1 MPKRSESLL
10 EKLKLGQQG
19 WNEVLSRNA
28 QRLNDILLKVDG
40 LLDVDITDIKT
51 GDVLWW
57 NASNQ
62 KFENVNKA
70 YAISA
75 ASVSSASSE
84 SSELSISSETVS
96 SESSESSESSNS
108 SDSESSQIVSGSS
121 SSESSE
127 SSESSFSCGELASDQ
142 TFGETFDASNYY
154 STFVPANAFDNNNST
169 MWIVDTPAVWEWIE
183 VEFALSK
190 AIMQLRVRSA
200 NIGWENT
207 PTRLE
212 LRASGNGNFVGE
224 ETVVFQTP
232 VLTWSQNEWKTFQ
245 FGTVVD
251 VDYYRLYV
259 NGSLSQYNIAEIEMM
274 ECNDYS
280 ISSES
285 SSSDSSVSS
294 ETISSISSESS
305 QSLCGV
311 GWTSQL
317 NLDQSYDASE
327 NSAYARSA
335 FDGLYYTYW
344 LSNIVPGTEW
354 IQIEFDI
361 AKRVRRYGRYNYSP
375 YSEYHPRRMRL
386 RASNDPTFTS
396 YVELHDTGIIAW
408 AGGQTQYFEFDND
421 TDYLYY
427 RFYCSNPLNNGYI
440 YVSHIHMYECV
451 EDSESSSS
459 SESSAEGTLLAAEM
473 ASGGDDGRATMS
485 GSSYS
490 STGAYNSFGDISG
503 IAYRSFFRFQL
514 TGIENAANIE
524 KCFLRFRSNDG
535 YVAIPVNLNIHI
547 EDKDNTTKPTSGADL
562 VNETNHPLSSAVSWD
577 NAGTWITDGQY
588 DTPDLSSILQGV
600 INKAGWNDGQWVT
613 FHILDDGTAYRDYV
627 RGVRSFDNNPD
638 KAPELYIRFAGGSDS
653 SSSESSETISS
664 TSSISSESSLS
675 SETISSTSSESSD
688 SSDSSES
695 SVSATIFSKQIA
707 VSADDGWSIGATFYP
722 TTGPLYIGYAGGV
735 CDSYYLFTNI
745 TIPKNTI
752 PISAVLRFTAS
763 GSDSG
768 DCDNNIYIEDAD
780 NPIAPTTEGDFNGR
794 VLSSPVAWDNV
805 VSYTAESLYDTI
817 DFSDILETHL
827 ARDNWPTEGGNS
839 LMVIIKDNSSSG
851 YRRVYSRTDSA
862 TKQAKLIVEY
872 ID

>member
-19 WNEVLSRNA
+19 WNEVLSRNT

-40 LLDVDITDIKT
+40 LLDVDITNLAT

-57 NASNQ
+57 NESNQ

-75 ASVSSASSE
+75 GSVSSWSSE
-84 SSELSISSETVS
+84 SSELSVSSETIS
-96 SESSESSESSNS
+96 SESSESSESSDS
-108 SDSESSQIVSGSS
+108 SNSESSQIVSGSS

-183 VEFALSK
+183 VEFAQSK
-190 AIMQLRVRSA
+190 SIMQLRVRSA

-212 LRASGNGNFVGE
+212 LRASGNGNFIGE

-245 FGTVVD
+245 FGTAVD

-317 NLDQSYDASE
+317 NLNQSYDASE

-335 FDGLYYTYW
+335 FDGLNYTWWNSYI
-344 LSNIVPGTEW
+344 SPGTEW

-421 TDYLYY
+421 TDYKYY

-459 SESSAEGTLLAAEM
+459 SESSAEGTLLAAEVA
-473 ASGGDDGRATMS
+473 ASGDDGYGTMS
-485 GSSYS
+485 GSYYS
-490 STGAYNSFGDISG
+490 STGNYNSFGDIS
-503 IAYRSFFRFQL
+503 ANVYRSFFRFQL

-524 KCFLRFRSNDG
+524 KCFLRFVSNEG
-535 YVAIPVNLNIHI
+535 YVTVPVYFNIYI
-547 EDKDNTTKPTSGADL
+547 EDKDNTTQPTSGADL
-562 VNETNHPLSSAVSWD
+562 VNETNHPLSSPVSWD
-577 NAGTWITDGQY
+577 LESSAGTWITDGEY

-600 INKAGWNDGQWVT
+600 INKVGWNSGQWVT
-613 FHILDDGTAYRDYV
+613 FHILDDGTPYRDYR
-627 RGVRSFDNNPD
+627 RGARSFDDNPA
-638 KAPELYIRFAGGSDS
+638 KTPEVYIRFTGGSDS
-653 SSSESSETISS
+653 SSSESSL
-664 TSSISSESSLS
+664 SSESL
-675 SETISSTSSESSD
+675 
-688 SSDSSES
+688 
-695 SVSATIFSKQIA
+695 
-707 VSADDGWSIGATFYP
+707 
-722 TTGPLYIGYAGGV
+722 
-735 CDSYYLFTNI
+735 
-745 TIPKNTI
+745 
-752 PISAVLRFTAS
+752 
-763 GSDSG
+763 
-768 DCDNNIYIEDAD
+768 
-780 NPIAPTTEGDFNGR
+780 
-794 VLSSPVAWDNV
+794 
-805 VSYTAESLYDTI
+805 
-817 DFSDILETHL
+817 
-827 ARDNWPTEGGNS
+827 
-839 LMVIIKDNSSSG
+839 
-851 YRRVYSRTDSA
+851 
-862 TKQAKLIVEY
+862 
-872 ID
+872 